1 MSIEFLM
8 NTFANIVFS
17 FLLAKLIRTIYCFI
31 RLKNHFLRYVNLQN
45 KLFDKRS

>member
-8 NTFANIVFS
+8 NTFANIVLS

-31 RLKNHFLRYVNLQN
+31 RVKKSFFKICQFA
-45 KLFDKRS
+45 K